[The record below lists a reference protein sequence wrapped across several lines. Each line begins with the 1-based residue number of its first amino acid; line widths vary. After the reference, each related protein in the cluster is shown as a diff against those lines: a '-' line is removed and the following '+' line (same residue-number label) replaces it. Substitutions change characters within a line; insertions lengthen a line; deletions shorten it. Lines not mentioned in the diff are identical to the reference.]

1 MNRNLEH
8 YARKYKFLDKDT
20 CETTMKELNVL
31 ATGQNVEEEFVQHTF
46 YNARKNEYK
55 PISGSQE
62 LDITYADTSTT
73 KLVMDK
79 LWHQLNI
86 YMKDLNFNWF
96 NSWDGYS
103 KVRWNRYSE
112 NKKMALHID
121 HIKSLFD
128 GDRKGIPTLSCLG
141 VLNDDYEGGEFVMW
155 DNKVIPL
162 EQGDLL
168 IFPSNFLYPHKVQ
181 PVKKGIR
188 YSYISFV
195 W

>member
-62 LDITYADTSTT
+62 LDITYIDTSTT
-73 KLVMDK
+73 KLIMDK
-79 LWHQLNI
+79 LWNQLHI

-112 NKKMALHID
+112 NRKMALHVD

-155 DNKVIPL
+155 DDKVIPL

-168 IFPSNFLYPHKVQ
+168 IFPSNFLYPHKVE
-181 PVKKGIR
+181 PVTKGIR

>member
-1 MNRNLEH
+1 MNRNIEH
-8 YARKYKFLDKDT
+8 YARKYKFLDKDI
-20 CETTMKELNVL
+20 CETTIKELNAL
-31 ATGQNVEEEFVQHTF
+31 TTGQNAEKEFTQHTF
-46 YNARKNEYK
+46 YDARTNEYK

-73 KLVMDK
+73 KFVMNK
-79 LWHQLNI
+79 LWHQLHI
-86 YMKDLNFNWF
+86 YMKDLGFDWF

-103 KVRWNRYSE
+103 KIRWNRYSE
-112 NKKMALHID
+112 TRKMALHTD
-121 HIKSLFD
+121 HIKSLFE

-141 VLNDDYEGGEFVMW
+141 VLNDDYECGEFVMW
-155 DNKVIPL
+155 DDKVIHF

-168 IFPSNFLYPHKVQ
+168 IFPSNFLYPHKVE

>member
-62 LDITYADTSTT
+62 LDITYIDTSTT
-73 KLVMDK
+73 KLIMDK
-79 LWHQLNI
+79 LWNQLHI

-103 KVRWNRYSE
+103 KVRWNRYSV
-112 NKKMALHID
+112 NRKMALHVD

-155 DNKVIPL
+155 DDKVIPL

-168 IFPSNFLYPHKVQ
+168 IFPSNFLYPHKVE
-181 PVKKGIR
+181 PVTKGIR

>member
-62 LDITYADTSTT
+62 LDITYIDTSTT
-73 KLVMDK
+73 KLIMDK
-79 LWHQLNI
+79 LWNQLHI

-112 NKKMALHID
+112 NRKMALHVD

-155 DNKVIPL
+155 DDKVIPL

-168 IFPSNFLYPHKVQ
+168 IFPSNFLYPHKVE
-181 PVKKGIR
+181 PVTKGIR
-188 YSYISFV
+188 YSYISWV
-195 W
+195 Y

>member
-1 MNRNLEH
+1 MNRDLEH
-8 YARKYKFLDKDT
+8 YAKKYKFLDKET
-20 CETTMKELNVL
+20 CETTMKELNDI
-31 ATGQNVEEEFVQHTF
+31 ATGQNAEEEFVQHTF

>member
-62 LDITYADTSTT
+62 LDITYIDTSTT

-79 LWHQLNI
+79 LWNQLHI

-112 NKKMALHID
+112 NRKMALHVD

-155 DNKVIPL
+155 DDKVIPL

-168 IFPSNFLYPHKVQ
+168 IFPSNFLYPHKVE
-181 PVKKGIR
+181 PVTKGIR